1 MKNNEQI
8 IDVTENNQ
16 TTGDLSNNI
25 KTYTQDEV
33 DMLLFEERKNI
44 QSQIDSRVSQAL
56 NTREQKYKEEK
67 LTIEEQVEALQSEL
81 NSMRSNYNISN
92 NTNEVVKK
100 FSEAGI
106 PLDLCQPLLNSLIDE
121 DLNLTM
127 QRTDNLLT
135 VINTL
140 KTTYKDE
147 FTKKMTNVPSP
158 TKSNS
163 KTTITKAE
171 FDKMDIGQKI
181 EFANKYPNIA
191 DEFMNL

>member
-92 NTNEVVKK
+92 NTNEAVKK

>member
-171 FDKMDIGQKI
+171 FDKMDISQKI